1 MESQSFTYF
10 SHNTMKEELVNLNE
24 NQLNALR
31 EFYVERYVDNMET
44 KDLVQYVTDDMFQYM
59 ESLPD
64 NEVIDECLNYWD
76 DMFDEVIEEV
86 KEFEQCDFKKTLD
99 DKREEYLDSLSEGK
113 DLDDYGSKVD
123 ALVDS
128 MGVTDEK
135 VSTTPD
141 ARIWICYNS
150 SINKGDTP
158 YEYFQKKTRNI
169 HIPCRWL
176 YI

>member
-1 MESQSFTYF
+1 MMESQSFTYF

-64 NEVIDECLNYWD
+64 NEVIEECLNYWD
-76 DMFDEVIEEV
+76 DSFEDVVEEIM
-86 KEFEQCDFKKTLD
+86 EFEQCDFKKTLEDKKD
-99 DKREEYLDSLSEGK
+99 DYLDSLSEGK

-123 ALVDS
+123 ALVDT
-128 MGVTDEK
+128 MGVTDKKE
-135 VSTTPD
+135 STVHRRKD
-141 ARIWICYNS
+141 LDS
-150 SINKGDTP
+150 
-158 YEYFQKKTRNI
+158 
-169 HIPCRWL
+169 L
-176 YI
+176 